1 MTEEK
6 EPLDIVLRKIVA
18 KVDKNHVVTL
28 RKNMNYAD
36 LMFSLRKVYLTIGKD
51 KYMRLLSL
59 LESYWD
65 NSDKLVFLTTNQN
78 WELDMLYF
86 FTKKVSGDTKGSVE
100 DIVEYLF
107 DDYKAVKYKLERHYE
122 MKMRFWNSLKL
133 RAIVAVADQD
143 YSRLDS
149 ILAEFEP
156 TYQQIRRI
164 LLSAKWRL
172 GKKGQATAK

>member
-1 MTEEK
+1 
-6 EPLDIVLRKIVA
+6 
-18 KVDKNHVVTL
+18 
-28 RKNMNYAD
+28 
-36 LMFSLRKVYLTIGKD
+36 
-51 KYMRLLSL
+51 
-59 LESYWD
+59 
-65 NSDKLVFLTTNQN
+65 
-78 WELDMLYF
+78 
-86 FTKKVSGDTKGSVE
+86 
-100 DIVEYLF
+100 
-107 DDYKAVKYKLERHYE
+107 